1 MINNRDKKFLKA
13 FGENLRELR
22 TEHGLS
28 QQDLALQAD
37 INKNQ
42 ISNIERGEVNPTI
55 TTLNSIAK
63 ALKIPTK
70 NLLDF

>member
-13 FGENLRELR
+13 FGDNLRELR
-22 TEHGLS
+22 IDSGLS
-28 QQDLALQAD
+28 QHELALKAD

-42 ISNIERGEVNPTI
+42 VGNIERGEVNPTI

-63 ALKIPTK
+63 ALKIPSK
-70 NLLDF
+70 NLLEF